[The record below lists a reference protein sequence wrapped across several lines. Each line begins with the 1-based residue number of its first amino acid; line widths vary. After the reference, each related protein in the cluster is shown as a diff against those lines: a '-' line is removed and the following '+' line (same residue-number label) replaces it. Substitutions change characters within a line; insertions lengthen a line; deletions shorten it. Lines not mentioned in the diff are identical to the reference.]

1 MARADISL
9 LYDFFVTAQR
19 LKRVLADAMAESGLR
34 PDEYAVYSLLLE
46 HGPLTATQMA
56 EYLGM
61 PLTTALDYIRSMS
74 GAGHVV
80 RTAHPFDGRAT
91 ELSLSRAGERAQRR
105 ANAHWEVVRKQIEEN
120 LTVSI
125 KDIRR
130 ALNALDD
137 SADSARLAPKTRKA
151 AAGRARLGPNVRNR
165 ALRQDVYSLD

>member
-9 LYDFFVTAQR
+9 LHDFFVTAQR

-34 PDEYAVYSLLLE
+34 PDEYAVYSLLFE
-46 HGPLTATQMA
+46 RGPLTATQMA
-56 EYLGM
+56 DYLGM
-61 PLTTALDYIRSMS
+61 PLTTVLDYVRSM
-74 GAGHVV
+74 GVAGHVV

-120 LTVSI
+120 LPVPI
-125 KDIRR
+125 ADIRR

-137 SADSARLAPKTRKA
+137 TADSARLAPKARKA
-151 AAGRARLGPNVRNR
+151 AAGRARLDTTAQG
-165 ALRQDVYSLD
+165 

>member
-46 HGPLTATQMA
+46 RGPLTATQMA

-61 PLTTALDYIRSMS
+61 PLTTVLDYIRSMTA
-74 GAGHVV
+74 AGHVV

-91 ELSLSRAGERAQRR
+91 ELSLSRTGERAQRR

-120 LTVSI
+120 LTVPI
-125 KDIRR
+125 TDIRR
-130 ALNALDD
+130 ALKALDD
-137 SADSARLAPKTRKA
+137 SVDSALLVPKTHNATAGKVRLVPKA
-151 AAGRARLGPNVRNR
+151 RG
-165 ALRQDVYSLD
+165 

>member
-1 MARADISL
+1 VARADISL

-19 LKRVLADAMAESGLR
+19 LKRVLADAMSESGLR

-46 HGPLTATQMA
+46 RGPLTATQMA

-61 PLTTALDYIRSMS
+61 PLTTVLDYIRSMTA
-74 GAGHVV
+74 AGHVV

-91 ELSLSRAGERAQRR
+91 ELSLSRAGLRAQRR

-120 LTVSI
+120 LPVAI

-130 ALNALDD
+130 ALRALDD
-137 SADSARLAPKTRKA
+137 SVDSALLVPKTHNATPGKVRLVPKA
-151 AAGRARLGPNVRNR
+151 RG
-165 ALRQDVYSLD
+165 